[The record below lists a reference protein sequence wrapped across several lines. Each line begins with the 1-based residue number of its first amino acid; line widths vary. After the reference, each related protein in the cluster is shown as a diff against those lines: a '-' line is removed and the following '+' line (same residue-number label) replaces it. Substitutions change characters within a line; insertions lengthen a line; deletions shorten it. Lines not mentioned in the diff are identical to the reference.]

1 MSVITIMEAV
11 NKTATI
17 LLEVTTV
24 VVILVI
30 VKVDPIVLVS
40 QFRGVAHYIISFF
53 NRYQ

>member
-11 NKTATI
+11 NKTVTI
-17 LLEVTTV
+17 LLAATTV

-40 QFRGVAHYIISFF
+40 DLEE
-53 NRYQ
+53 